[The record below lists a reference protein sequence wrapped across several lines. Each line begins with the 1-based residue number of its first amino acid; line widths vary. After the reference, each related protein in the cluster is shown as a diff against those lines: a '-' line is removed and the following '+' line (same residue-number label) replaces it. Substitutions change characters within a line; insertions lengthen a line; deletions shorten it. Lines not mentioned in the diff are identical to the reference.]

1 MNAPLIRGLAPLAL
15 WLSLS
20 AHAAPPQAWPAP
32 IQALEAQGYE
42 VLSSFPG
49 PSGLTG
55 YAALYLGRPQAV
67 YLTPDGR
74 QAIVGNVTDARGDKW
89 KPELLDRQFGAALWR
104 QLESSHWIADGKDGA
119 PRVIYTFTD
128 PNCPYCR
135 QLWRDARPWVQ
146 AGKVQIRHILVGLLA
161 EDSPAKA
168 AALLAAPDPAAAL
181 ARHEA
186 GDSVRPLAK
195 PPAAV
200 GAKLAVNQRLME
212 RFGVF
217 ATPASFY
224 RDAQGRLQKIQ
235 GAPAAAALQQLL
247 GPR

>member
-1 MNAPLIRGLAPLAL
+1 MTTPSVIRLAPLAL
-15 WLSLS
+15 WFSLHALSV
-20 AHAAPPQAWPAP
+20 HAQPWPAP

-42 VLSSFPG
+42 ILGSFPG

-55 YAALYLGRPQAV
+55 YASLYLGRPQAV
-67 YLTPDGR
+67 YLTADGQ
-74 QAIVGNVTDARGDKW
+74 QAIVGNATDANGEKW
-89 KPELLDRQFGAALWR
+89 NSELLDRQFSAALWR
-104 QLESSHWIADGKDGA
+104 QLETSHWIADGKTGA
-119 PRVIYTFTD
+119 QRVIYTFTD

-186 GDSVRPLAK
+186 GASIQPLAK

-200 GAKLAVNQRLME
+200 SAKLAANQQLME

-224 RDAQGRLQKIQ
+224 RDAQGQLQKVQ
-235 GAPAAAALQQLL
+235 GAPTAATLQKLL

>member
-1 MNAPLIRGLAPLAL
+1 MTAPLSFRLAPLAL
-15 WLSLS
+15 WLSLNAFV
-20 AHAAPPQAWPAP
+20 AHAQSWPAP

-42 VLSSFPG
+42 ILGSFPG

-55 YAALYLGRPQAV
+55 YASLYLGRPQAV
-67 YLTPDGR
+67 YLTADGQ
-74 QAIVGNVTDARGDKW
+74 QAIVGNVTDANGDKW
-89 KPELLDRQFGAALWR
+89 QPEMLDRQFSAALWR
-104 QLESSHWIADGKDGA
+104 QLESSHWIADGKAGA
-119 PRVIYTFTD
+119 ERVVYTFTD
-128 PNCPYCR
+128 PNCPYCQ
-135 QLWRDARPWVQ
+135 QLWRDARPWVS

-168 AALLAAPDPAAAL
+168 AAILAAPNPAAAL
-181 ARHEA
+181 ARHEE

-200 GAKLAVNQRLME
+200 GAKLAANQQLME

-224 RDAQGRLQKIQ
+224 RDARGQLQKVQ
-235 GAPAAAALQQLL
+235 GVPTAATLQKLL

>member
-1 MNAPLIRGLAPLAL
+1 MTTPLVLRLAPLAL
-15 WLSLS
+15 WLSLHALP
-20 AHAAPPQAWPAP
+20 AHAQPWPAP

-42 VLSSFPG
+42 ILGSFPG

-55 YAALYLGRPQAV
+55 YASLYLGRPQAV
-67 YLTPDGR
+67 YLTADGQ
-74 QAIVGNVTDARGDKW
+74 QAIVGNVTDAKGEKW
-89 KPELLDRQFGAALWR
+89 NSELLDRQFSAALWR
-104 QLESSHWIADGKDGA
+104 QLETSHWIADGKTGA
-119 PRVIYTFTD
+119 QRVIYTFTD

-135 QLWRDARPWVQ
+135 QFWRDARPWVQ

-186 GDSVRPLAK
+186 GASIQPLAK

-200 GAKLAVNQRLME
+200 SAKLAANQQLME

-224 RDAQGRLQKIQ
+224 RDAQGQLQKVQ
-235 GAPAAAALQQLL
+235 GAPTAATLQKLL